1 MADDRF
7 KYLYK
12 TQEEIDAALEIIRG
26 IFRQAMLSGNF
37 DFDKYYATCAAR
49 KSEETKVQ

>member
-7 KYLYK
+7 KDVYK
-12 TQEEIDAALEIIRG
+12 TQEEIDKALEIISG
-26 IFRQAMLSGNF
+26 IFRRAILAGNF

-49 KSEETKVQ
+49 KAEQAKAQ

>member
-7 KYLYK
+7 QYLYK
-12 TQEEIDAALEIIRG
+12 TQEEIDTALDVIG
-26 IFRQAMLSGNF
+26 SVFRRAILAGNF

-49 KSEETKVQ
+49 KEEEAKAP